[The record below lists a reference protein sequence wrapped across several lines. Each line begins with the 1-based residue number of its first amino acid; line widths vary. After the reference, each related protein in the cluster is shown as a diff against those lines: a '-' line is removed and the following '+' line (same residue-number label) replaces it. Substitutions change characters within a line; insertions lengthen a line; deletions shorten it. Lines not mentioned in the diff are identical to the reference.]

1 MAESAAELMARVAPS
16 RVIFVLGW
24 SGAAKDGIL
33 RKLTGS
39 AGARDGVTFDT
50 GESESAVRAL

>member
-1 MAESAAELMARVAPS
+1 MARVAPS

-39 AGARDGVTFDT
+39 AGARDGVTFDM